1 MYTVVNF
8 GLIKEFQAFGLGKV
22 LLNSLIQKLKNKGVD
37 ELFIR
42 VEDDNYNAFK
52 LYNWIGFTP
61 KSIINRWER

>member
-8 GLIKEFQAFGLGKV
+8 GILKEFRNYSFGKI
-22 LLNSLIQKLKNKGVD
+22 LLNDLIQSAKNKNICD
-37 ELFIR
+37 LYIR
-42 VEDDNYNAFK
+42 VEETNYTALK